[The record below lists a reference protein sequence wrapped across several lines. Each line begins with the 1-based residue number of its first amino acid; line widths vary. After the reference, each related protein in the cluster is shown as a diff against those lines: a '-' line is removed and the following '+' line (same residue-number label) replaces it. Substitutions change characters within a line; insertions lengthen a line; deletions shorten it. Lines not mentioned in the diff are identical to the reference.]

1 LVQYGQLVRFKK
13 LPFEKAINIDDDSI
27 NHFQI
32 WSGVFYTP
40 EVLNMIVY
48 VAFEIPGFNPDQEDQ
63 QEVDDI
69 LDCLEEKVD
78 ELGYSY
84 WIEEITE

>member
-1 LVQYGQLVRFKK
+1 
-13 LPFEKAINIDDDSI
+13 
-27 NHFQI
+27 
-32 WSGVFYTP
+32 
-40 EVLNMIVY
+40 MIVY